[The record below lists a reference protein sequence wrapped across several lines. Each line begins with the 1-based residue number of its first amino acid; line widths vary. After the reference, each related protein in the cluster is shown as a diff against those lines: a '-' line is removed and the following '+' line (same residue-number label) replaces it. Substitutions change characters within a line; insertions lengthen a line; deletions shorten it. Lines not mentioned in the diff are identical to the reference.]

1 MTEKE
6 LNMGEKEGE
15 TSGGLAGGEEEQF
28 FWDERRF
35 LRRMRWR
42 SALRTILIALGV
54 MVVSF
59 ALLFVWTRHLLN
71 EQGNR
76 IDSFY
81 PDLIR
86 YSTPNTIAVRGSW
99 QDVGWLGQQRE
110 YLLVRMVGDH
120 PVYVGTTRVEY
131 QVWGGE
137 MFRDPDQTV
146 LQVGGQEYLLPGAVP
161 RLRFFHPAVTH
172 EQLPRQFDRLSGIP
186 AGKTVEMAL
195 SFSRLLTR
203 EEMTALLPAGVEP
216 LWGAISAYSNEE
228 IAEAGKKSPFAAYSL
243 AHRLVGLPLGG
254 FPDGEDAE
262 PRFTDEK
269 FPEELR
275 RLSGIPSYS
284 SELLKRTADYL
295 QQNGIR
301 YYGLVVCG
309 KPADLLKLRDN
320 PVVSAAVIGAVAGR
334 E

>member
-1 MTEKE
+1 MSEKE
-6 LNMGEKEGE
+6 QE
-15 TSGGLAGGEEEQF
+15 TSGGLIGGEKEQI

-35 LRRMRWR
+35 LRRVRWR

-54 MVVSF
+54 VVVSY

-110 YLLVRMVGDH
+110 YLLVRMVGDR

-137 MFRDPDQTV
+137 MFWGPDQTV
-146 LQVGGQEYLLPGAVP
+146 LRAGGREYLLPGAVP
-161 RLRFFHPAVTH
+161 RLRFYHPAVTH
-172 EQLPRQFDRLSGIP
+172 EQLPRQFDRLNGIP
-186 AGKTVEMAL
+186 ADKTVEMAL
-195 SFSRLLTR
+195 SFNRLLTG
-203 EEMTALLPAGVEP
+203 EEMKALLPAGVEP
-216 LWGAISAYSNEE
+216 LWGAISAYGNEE
-228 IAEAGKKSPFAAYSL
+228 IAEAGKKSPFAAHSL

-254 FPDGEDAE
+254 FRDGMSEE
-262 PRFTDEK
+262 LRFTEEK
-269 FPEELR
+269 LPAELR
-275 RLSGIPSYS
+275 RLSGIPSHS

-295 QQNGIR
+295 QKNGIR

-309 KPADLLKLRDN
+309 KPADLLKLQDN
-320 PVVSAAVIGAVAGR
+320 PTVSAAVMGAVAGR

>member
-1 MTEKE
+1 MSEKE
-6 LNMGEKEGE
+6 QE
-15 TSGGLAGGEEEQF
+15 TPERSSGGENEQVYL
-28 FWDERRF
+28 DERRF
-35 LRRMRWR
+35 LRRVRWR

-54 MVVSF
+54 VVVSY

-99 QDVGWLGQQRE
+99 QDMGWLGQQRE
-110 YLLVRMVGDH
+110 YLLVRMVGDR

-137 MFRDPDQTV
+137 MFWGPDQTV
-146 LQVGGQEYLLPGAVP
+146 LRAGGREYLLPGAVP

-172 EQLPRQFDRLSGIP
+172 EQLPREFDWLNGIP
-186 AGKTVEMAL
+186 ADKTVEMAL
-195 SFSRLLTR
+195 SFNRLLTG
-203 EEMTALLPAGVEP
+203 EEMKALLPAGVEP

-243 AHRLVGLPLGG
+243 AHRLLGLPLGG
-254 FPDGEDAE
+254 FQDGMGEE
-262 PRFTDEK
+262 LRFTEEK
-269 FPEELR
+269 LPEELR

-284 SELLKRTADYL
+284 SQLLKRTADYL

-309 KPADLLKLRDN
+309 KPADLLKLQDN
-320 PVVSAAVIGAVAGR
+320 PAVSAAVVGAVAGR

>member
-1 MTEKE
+1 MSEKE
-6 LNMGEKEGE
+6 QE
-15 TSGGLAGGEEEQF
+15 TSGGLTGGEKEQI

-35 LRRMRWR
+35 LRRVRWR
-42 SALRTILIALGV
+42 STLRTILIALGV
-54 MVVSF
+54 VVVSY

-110 YLLVRMVGDH
+110 YLLVRMVGDR

-137 MFRDPDQTV
+137 MFWDPDQTV
-146 LQVGGQEYLLPGAVP
+146 LRVGGREYLLPGAVP
-161 RLRFFHPAVTH
+161 QLRFFHPAVTH
-172 EQLPRQFDRLSGIP
+172 EQLPREFDRLDGIP
-186 AGKTVEMAL
+186 ADKTVEMAL
-195 SFSRLLTR
+195 SFNRLLTG
-203 EEMTALLPAGVEP
+203 EEMKALLPAGVEP

-228 IAEAGKKSPFAAYSL
+228 IAEAGKKSQFAAHSL
-243 AHRLVGLPLGG
+243 AHRLVGLPMGG
-254 FPDGEDAE
+254 FQDGMGEE
-262 PRFTDEK
+262 LRITEEK
-269 FPEELR
+269 LPEELR
-275 RLSGIPSYS
+275 RLGGIPSYS
-284 SELLKRTADYL
+284 SQLLKRTADYL

-309 KPADLLKLRDN
+309 KPADLLKLQDN
-320 PVVSAAVIGAVAGR
+320 PAVSAAVVGAVAGR